1 MSDTGS
7 PYADT
12 RHMYKVHAM
21 FRREFALLPA
31 LVRSVPDKDE
41 ERAAVVAGHIRLV
54 SLVLHHHH
62 SGEDAVVW
70 PALLARAPREI
81 DPVVHL
87 VEGHHQAIEEFL
99 AEIGALLG
107 TWTSG
112 AASEDGEALA
122 VVLERLAVAL
132 YEHMGL
138 EEKLVLPLAERHI
151 FASEWDKMVADE
163 AASIPPEVGPV
174 LAGMLMY
181 EGGPDVVPPEM
192 RAVLAELAP
201 RAYAAHCQRVHGTPA
216 PPRST
221 EVGIGTPYVGVCR
234 AHCGQKKA
242 DATSTTDAG

>member
-1 MSDTGS
+1 VSDTRS

-12 RHMYKVHAM
+12 SHMYKVHAM

-41 ERAAVVAGHIRLV
+41 ERAAMVTGHIRLL

-62 SGEDAVVW
+62 SGEDAVAW

-87 VEGHHQAIEEFL
+87 VEGHHQAIEGFL
-99 AEIGALLG
+99 TDIDALLG
-107 TWTSG
+107 TWASG
-112 AASEDGEALA
+112 AAAEDGEALA

-181 EGGPDVVPPEM
+181 EGGLDVVPPEM
-192 RAVLAELAP
+192 RAALAELAP
-201 RAYAAHCQRVHGTPA
+201 QAYAAHCERVHGTPV

-221 EVGIGTPYVGVCR
+221 EVGVGTPYVGVCR
-234 AHCGQKKA
+234 AG
-242 DATSTTDAG
+242 